1 MANNPK
7 SKLKLLYLKR
17 ILEEETDAE
26 HGLTMPQII
35 ARLNEYGI
43 PAERKSV
50 YRDFKTLREFG
61 LDIQSFQRSPV
72 EYALIRDTLTL
83 PELMLLADAVE
94 SRKSL
99 TRRQSVALVTSLK
112 SLASNRECLVL
123 DRNIHV
129 SGRIISKNDS
139 VFGNIDLIHEAM
151 RTHRQVRF
159 LYYRYDLEGERKTT
173 NDGKKHEVTPVD
185 ITCWD
190 GFYYLTAWS
199 EERDSMC
206 EFRID
211 RMGKLRVSRKQ
222 AVKNDEIAHYAC
234 DEGGYE
240 SFDRSGGDLV
250 TVQLLVDADKVEVM
264 LDRFG
269 DAAELHEYDANTAMA
284 TVRIRIS
291 EPFFGWLAGLGGT
304 VRIAGPARLKEE
316 YRTFLQARMED

>member
-35 ARLNEYGI
+35 TRLNEYGI

-72 EYALIRDTLTL
+72 EYALIRDTLAL

-94 SRKSL
+94 SCKSL

-112 SLASNRECLVL
+112 SLASNRERLLL

-129 SGRIISKNDS
+129 SGRIMSKNDS

-159 LYYRYDLEGERKTT
+159 LYYRYDLEGERKIT
-173 NDGKKHEVTPVD
+173 NDGKKHEVTPVG

-190 GFYYLTAWS
+190 GFYYLTAWN
-199 EERDSMC
+199 EECGSMC

-211 RMGKLRVSRKQ
+211 RMGKLWVSKKP
-222 AVKNDEIAHYAC
+222 AVKNDEIAHYAH
-234 DEGGYE
+234 DEDEYE
-240 SFDRSGGDLV
+240 PFDRLGGDPV
-250 TVQLLVDADKVEVM
+250 EAQLLVDADKVETM

-269 DAAELHEYDANTAMA
+269 DAAELREHDANTAMA
-284 TVRIRIS
+284 TVKVRMS
-291 EPFFGWLAGLGGT
+291 EAFFGWLAGLGGT
-304 VRIAGPARLKEE
+304 VRIAGPVRLKEE